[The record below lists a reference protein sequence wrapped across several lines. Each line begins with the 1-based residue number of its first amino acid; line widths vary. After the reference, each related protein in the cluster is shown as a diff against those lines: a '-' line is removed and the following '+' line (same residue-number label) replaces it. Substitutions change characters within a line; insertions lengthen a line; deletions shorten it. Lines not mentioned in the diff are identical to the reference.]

1 MRRALAL
8 SLAAVLAAVSASL
21 LPCQGA
27 FAGPR
32 LSKTTASFGPIK
44 TGAPMPVF
52 AGFDLDGSLVRS
64 SSLTENGG
72 GVVVRFFTSWSAP
85 CKVGM
90 PIIEKETS
98 SHKDWKTI
106 FVSVGEEGANVTR
119 MIRSMGLQSTV
130 LLDKHGTIAK
140 RFGVGGSL
148 PKTFIVG
155 PSGKV
160 GTIFTEEGEDFQSLL
175 EEAINTAE

>member
-90 PIIEKETS
+90 PIIETEVAKNEN
-98 SHKDWKTI
+98 WKVV
-106 FVSVGEEGANVTR
+106 FVNVGEEEAKVKQ
-119 MIRSMGLQSTV
+119 MLVSMGLKSTV
-130 LLDKHGTIAK
+130 VMDTHGTIGK
-140 RFGVGGSL
+140 RFGVGDSL

-155 PSGKV
+155 PSGNV
-160 GTIFTEEGEDFQSLL
+160 GTIFIEEGDDLQPLL
-175 EEAINTAE
+175 ETAITTAK